1 MISKYSRFKTRVV
14 NIGGIPVGGDNPI
27 RIQSM
32 TNTPISD
39 IKLTVEQCIRI
50 FEAGADY
57 VRLAVP
63 SIKDIEN
70 LSQIKKTLRSEGY
83 NFPLIADVH
92 FNPDIAEL
100 AAEIVE
106 KVRINPGNFGVKSRS
121 YQSDSSESSY
131 EEELALV
138 RIKLKKLIEICK
150 KNGTAIR
157 IGVNHGSLSQRIM
170 NKYGDTPEGMIESA
184 IEFIRLCEEENF
196 HNLVISLKSSNTRV
210 MVYAYRLLVK
220 KMISLNYHY
229 PIHLGVT
236 EAGEGEDGRIKS
248 CVGIGALLLNGI
260 GDTIRISLTE
270 EPEKEIPVAKNL
282 VKYFSS
288 KFKGFGSSCNFIT
301 EYKKR
306 FTIGVQNIGGKGYP
320 IVISDYVD
328 NCSSINIKPDYYYLS
343 ATKVLPKIDDDS
355 RYILNLHDWYLLARD
370 KKNIYPLYTA
380 AEFDFYGTK
389 NDNLNFVIL
398 SYEDLKNTIIESLR
412 KTLNTVIIIETFKQ
426 DGAIEQREVIKLL
439 SDSGINL
446 PVILNRNYC
455 EDDKDVFIIKSSVDT
470 GNFFIDGLADGIFL
484 RNSGNISHE
493 TIINIS
499 YGILQACRV
508 RQTKTEYLSCPSCG
522 RTLFDIQKVVET
534 IRKRT
539 GHLKNLKIAVMGCI
553 VNGPGEMAD
562 ADYGYV
568 GSGINKVNL
577 YKGRTLIKTNIS
589 SEMAV
594 DELISLIKENNDWV
608 EP

>member
-1 MISKYSRFKTRVV
+1 
-14 NIGGIPVGGDNPI
+14 
-27 RIQSM
+27 
-32 TNTPISD
+32 
-39 IKLTVEQCIRI
+39 
-50 FEAGADY
+50 
-57 VRLAVP
+57 
-63 SIKDIEN
+63 
-70 LSQIKKTLRSEGY
+70 
-83 NFPLIADVH
+83 
-92 FNPDIAEL
+92 
-100 AAEIVE
+100 
-106 KVRINPGNFGVKSRS
+106 
-121 YQSDSSESSY
+121 
-131 EEELALV
+131 
-138 RIKLKKLIEICK
+138 
-150 KNGTAIR
+150 
-157 IGVNHGSLSQRIM
+157 
-170 NKYGDTPEGMIESA
+170 
-184 IEFIRLCEEENF
+184 
-196 HNLVISLKSSNTRV
+196 
-210 MVYAYRLLVK
+210 
-220 KMISLNYHY
+220 MISLNYHY